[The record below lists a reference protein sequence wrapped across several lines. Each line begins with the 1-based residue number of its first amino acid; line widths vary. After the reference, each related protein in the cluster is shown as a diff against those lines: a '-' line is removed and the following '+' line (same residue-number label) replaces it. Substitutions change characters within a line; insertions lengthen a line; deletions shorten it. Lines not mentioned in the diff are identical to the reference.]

1 MLQETKKS
9 NTEKRVP
16 KSEPKLLIELDERQK
31 QVVEAFYKYD
41 LVIVEGKWASGKT
54 MASVATAIKAHR
66 KREFDKMTVTR
77 PFIPDKG
84 LGALPGEIESKL
96 TFEMQPILDNY
107 YECQGKEQTDKMLKD
122 GTIKLQYNGKVK
134 GLTVKSSVFL
144 CDETQD
150 LSYPQFLELL
160 TRLGKDSKMICTI
173 SKEQIHSSIG
183 KESCYY
189 KLKHLKDSGIV
200 GWVEL
205 EANHR
210 HGIINDVIDYIEQ
223 KEKEVKDLRN

>member
-1 MLQETKKS
+1 MTQPKAKENK
-9 NTEKRVP
+9 EKRVS
-16 KSEPKLLIELDERQK
+16 KTEPKLLIELDERQK
-31 QVVEAFYKYD
+31 QVVEAFYEHD
-41 LVIVEGKWASGKT
+41 FVIVEGKWGSGKT
-54 MASVATAIKAHR
+54 MASVATAIKSHR
-66 KREFDKMTVTR
+66 KREFNKMTVTR

-107 YECQGKEQTDKMLKD
+107 HECQGKEQTDKMLKD

-134 GLTVKSSVFL
+134 GLTVKSSIFL

-150 LSYPQFLELL
+150 LTYTQFLELL

-183 KESCYY
+183 KDSCYY
-189 KLKHLKDSGIV
+189 KLRHLKDSGIV

-210 HGIINDVIDYIEQ
+210 HSIINEIIDYIEQ
-223 KEKEVKDLRN
+223 KEKEENNSK